1 MKIPTLWNVLERPR
15 LRKKIVEI
23 LKGMRKHCPSYR
35 LALIRILEPYPKSKN
50 IFSEAWN
57 IEMKFQTKARVM
69 EFSITPS
76 GGENCSMSYKR
87 HDDD

>member
-1 MKIPTLWNVLERPR
+1 MKVPTLWNVLERPR
-15 LRKKIVEI
+15 LRNKIAEI
-23 LKGMRKHCPSYR
+23 IKGMRKHCPTYR
-35 LALIRILEPYPKSKN
+35 LASIKIEEPYPKSHS
-50 IFSEAWN
+50 IFSQLWN
-57 IEMKFQTKARVM
+57 IVILFQTQARVM